1 MNQTRYKRS
10 ETYWSMGEQ
19 FWVLVQG
26 ICKIIVDNRNAS
38 GAVLLNK
45 MITLKEE
52 KEIQENSKRSDMY
65 MVIPLLF
72 NFYHGV
78 ELMLKG
84 LVLFAEGPK
93 QKPEHNLIQLQER
106 FAKHYPNQNR
116 LIAYFAKYLD
126 KSQMP
131 GLLQA
136 FLNGNNLTVNR
147 FYESFRYPAN
157 KDLSQEY
164 MYFTLKYKGSE
175 GINFYETLADDISE
189 MMRLIVALGNS
200 LKQ

>member
-1 MNQTRYKRS
+1 
-10 ETYWSMGEQ
+10 MGEQ
-19 FWVLVQG
+19 FWVLVQS

-38 GAVLLNK
+38 GAILLNK
-45 MITLKEE
+45 VITLKEE
-52 KEIQENSKRSDMY
+52 KEIQENAKRSDMY

-84 LVLFAEGPK
+84 FVLFAEGPQEK
-93 QKPEHNLIQLQER
+93 LEHNLIQLQER
-106 FAKHYPNQNR
+106 FAKRYANQYT

-131 GLLQA
+131 GLLRT

-157 KDLSQEY
+157 KDLSQEFK
-164 MYFTLKYKGSE
+164 YFTLKYKGLN
-175 GINFYETLADDISE
+175 GVDFYETLANDISE